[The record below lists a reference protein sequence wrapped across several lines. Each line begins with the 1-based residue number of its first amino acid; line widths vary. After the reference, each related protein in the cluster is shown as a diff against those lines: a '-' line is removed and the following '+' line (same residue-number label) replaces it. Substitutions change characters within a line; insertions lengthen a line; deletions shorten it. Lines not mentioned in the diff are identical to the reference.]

1 MKTSK
6 KHIVLVTTWFPPRNS
21 VAVNRMWAFA
31 KYFDKTFFDVDV
43 ITLQADSA
51 PMEEQMTDGVFVYRL
66 PNRMLFR
73 KATFNKSVPYV
84 IHKLKAFYNVVL
96 YTFFKNEYADWQKRA
111 KRKLMELLTLYGN
124 DTTVISSYEPM
135 APHLAVLS
143 LKQKGVAF
151 HWVADC
157 RDEMANNPSLISSL
171 KKAYTKIEQA
181 ILLNADILSTVSKP
195 ILDNFLAT
203 AGNKYLIGAEI
214 RNGFDFEFEEKLLH
228 NEIFTIVSAGTFYG
242 KRKPYVF
249 FTALERFL
257 LQNPTKKVRLKL
269 IGAGNSVIVPS
280 SLFHVVETL
289 PKISHEEAIAQMRQ
303 ADCLLLILP
312 KVVQKGVYSGKL
324 FEYLGCKRS
333 ILATV
338 DKTDVA
344 ADLIQKCNAGFVADF
359 DDVQEI
365 EQCIEQAYTLWER
378 KESLPMNDKLI
389 MWHHR
394 KNQVKILNDLIINSF
409 YTK

>member
-1 MKTSK
+1 M
-6 KHIVLVTTWFPPRNS
+6 
-21 VAVNRMWAFA
+21 AVNRMWAFA

-43 ITLQADSA
+43 ITLQVDSA
-51 PMEEQMTDGVFVYRL
+51 LMEEQLTNGVFVYRL

-111 KRKLMELLTLYGN
+111 ERKLMELLTLYDN

-228 NEIFTIVSAGTFYG
+228 NEIFTV
-242 KRKPYVF
+242 
-249 FTALERFL
+249 
-257 LQNPTKKVRLKL
+257 
-269 IGAGNSVIVPS
+269 
-280 SLFHVVETL
+280 
-289 PKISHEEAIAQMRQ
+289 
-303 ADCLLLILP
+303 
-312 KVVQKGVYSGKL
+312 
-324 FEYLGCKRS
+324 
-333 ILATV
+333 
-338 DKTDVA
+338 
-344 ADLIQKCNAGFVADF
+344 
-359 DDVQEI
+359 
-365 EQCIEQAYTLWER
+365 
-378 KESLPMNDKLI
+378 
-389 MWHHR
+389 
-394 KNQVKILNDLIINSF
+394 
-409 YTK
+409 

>member
-1 MKTSK
+1 
-6 KHIVLVTTWFPPRNS
+6 
-21 VAVNRMWAFA
+21 
-31 KYFDKTFFDVDV
+31 
-43 ITLQADSA
+43 
-51 PMEEQMTDGVFVYRL
+51 
-66 PNRMLFR
+66 
-73 KATFNKSVPYV
+73 
-84 IHKLKAFYNVVL
+84 
-96 YTFFKNEYADWQKRA
+96 
-111 KRKLMELLTLYGN
+111 
-124 DTTVISSYEPM
+124 
-135 APHLAVLS
+135 
-143 LKQKGVAF
+143 
-151 HWVADC
+151 VADC

-203 AGNKYLIGAEI
+203 VGNKYLIGAEI

-228 NEIFTIVSAGTFYG
+228 NEIFTVVSAGTFYG

-289 PKISHEEAIAQMRQ
+289 PKVSHEGAIAQMRQ

-324 FEYLGCKRS
+324 FEYLGCKRP

-365 EQCIEQAYTLWER
+365 EHCIEQAYTLWER
-378 KESLPMNDKLI
+378 KESLPMNDELI

>member
-1 MKTSK
+1 
-6 KHIVLVTTWFPPRNS
+6 
-21 VAVNRMWAFA
+21 MWAFA

-43 ITLQADSA
+43 ITLQVDSA
-51 PMEEQMTDGVFVYRL
+51 LMEEQLTNGVFVYRL

-111 KRKLMELLTLYGN
+111 ERKLMELLTLYDN

-228 NEIFTIVSAGTFYG
+228 NEIFTVVSAGTFYG

-289 PKISHEEAIAQMRQ
+289 PKVSHEGAIAQMRQ

-324 FEYLGCKRS
+324 FEYLGCKRP

-378 KESLPMNDKLI
+378 KESLPMNDELI

>member
-1 MKTSK
+1 
-6 KHIVLVTTWFPPRNS
+6 
-21 VAVNRMWAFA
+21 MWAFA

-43 ITLQADSA
+43 ITLQVDSA
-51 PMEEQMTDGVFVYRL
+51 LMEEQLTNGVFVYRL

-111 KRKLMELLTLYGN
+111 ERKLMELLTLYGN

-203 AGNKYLIGAEI
+203 VGNKYLIGAEI

-228 NEIFTIVSAGTFYG
+228 NEIFTVVSAGTFYG

-289 PKISHEEAIAQMRQ
+289 PKVSHEGAIAQMRQ

-324 FEYLGCKRS
+324 FEYLGCKRP

-365 EQCIEQAYTLWER
+365 EHCIEQAYTLWER
-378 KESLPMNDKLI
+378 KESLPMNDELI